1 MEGTPVLVL
10 SRNIGEEIVIDGR
23 IRISIIGLKGDR
35 VKIGITAP
43 PEVPVDRAEIHK
55 KRQEWTGVE
64 ADAII

>member
-1 MEGTPVLVL
+1 MEGTAVLVL
-10 SRNIGEEIVIDGR
+10 SRKIGEEIIVDGH

-35 VKIGITAP
+35 AKIGITAP